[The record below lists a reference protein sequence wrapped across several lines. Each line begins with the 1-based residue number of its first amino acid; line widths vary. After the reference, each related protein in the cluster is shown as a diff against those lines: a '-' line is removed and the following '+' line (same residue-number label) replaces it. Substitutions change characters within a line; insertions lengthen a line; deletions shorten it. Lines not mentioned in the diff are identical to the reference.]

1 MDLQPILAALRKH
14 RIPAGLIVL
23 EIALACAVLCN
34 AVFMIGQ
41 RVGEMHVPNAIDE
54 SGIVD
59 ISVQGANP
67 QLAGADVPR
76 NLAALREISGV
87 TAVAAINI
95 VPLGQNGWNA
105 NVATK
110 PGELMEKDSPNV
122 AQYMFSRGGPE
133 ALGMRL
139 VQGRW
144 FNDAEYANG
153 EIGAS
158 YLPNGS
164 VVLVTRSLAERL
176 WPGQSALGKDLW
188 IGDDNHYLVVGV
200 VADVLRPS
208 QNGEGAAGFHRAIF
222 LPVRPAAVLGHYI
235 VRAAPDN
242 LGRVLREGVGKL
254 EALGPNTVVKGQ
266 TFPEIRDRFFADARS
281 MIWMLVLVCA
291 VMLAVTAFGIVGLT
305 SFWVGQRRRQIGI
318 RRALG
323 ATRSH
328 IMRYFQAENFLLTA
342 AGVLCGMAL
351 AFGINVYL
359 MRHYEMPRM
368 PAYYLPAGAMALWL
382 LGQLAVMGPARRAA
396 AVPPVVA
403 TRTG

>member
-76 NLAALREISGV
+76 NLAALREITGV

-164 VVLVTRSLAERL
+164 VVLVTRGLAERL